1 MKKTLLLCLT
11 LSISLWAHA
20 QATDLIVDCQTPGWL
35 SSKINYGDQ
44 QTVKNLKVTGYINNA
59 DLKFIGSL
67 ISSRSLNGELDL
79 SECNIVGVTAD
90 KDNVLGGLGA
100 SGILNVYRIP
110 KSATEV
116 NYCTGSLYVE
126 NLYFDCNLSIIS
138 VRCLG
143 GENTHVDN
151 LYIGNNIEEIEGQNL
166 INSQAGRGFTWIEGI
181 KSVYLPKKIKRIG
194 DCAFYGSGIENVNFN
209 ELEELECLGSH
220 AFRNSKISL
229 DTIVVPAKLKE
240 FNASSFSYHGGQHIY
255 IGKNVESI
263 ATGADLKFTYGFGDD
278 LIFHMESATP
288 PSGHRPNSTCTVYVP
303 KGAKPA
309 YVNAGWAN
317 IIELNP
323 VESVMLNEHS
333 ITLNKTEQFNLS
345 VSILPEDADDKT
357 INWNSEDTSIATVDE
372 NGVVTAIKEGQTEIV
387 VTSTATGLQDRCTV
401 LVRKNVTNIAL
412 EESQI
417 TISNI
422 GESKQLTAIIT
433 PEDATEQ
440 SVTWKSSN
448 EAICTVTN
456 QGLVTATGI
465 GSTLVTA
472 TTVDGG
478 LTATCIVKVIQHVSS
493 ISLDKTTLSLKVG
506 ETDRLQA
513 TISPENADN
522 KKVNWSSTNEQL
534 ATVDAEGNVVAV
546 AAGEVTITATS
557 EDNPNAK
564 ATCKVTVIQPVTGIT
579 LSENSYTLK
588 GIGQSVQLTATVLP
602 EDATNQKVNW
612 KSFNESACIVS
623 NGLVVSV
630 GLGSAVVAAT
640 TEDGGFMAYCTVTV
654 ETETGIVD
662 VNLKEAKYGKYYTI
676 DGKSISNPK
685 KGISIIRM
693 SDGIAKKIIVK

>member
-1 MKKTLLLCLT
+1 LDNSDIEQVMLWYEKT
-11 LSISLWAHA
+11 
-20 QATDLIVDCQTPGWL
+20 D
-35 SSKINYGDQ
+35 
-44 QTVKNLKVTGYINNA
+44 
-59 DLKFIGSL
+59 IG
-67 ISSRSLNGELDL
+67 
-79 SECNIVGVTAD
+79 
-90 KDNVLGGLGA
+90 
-100 SGILNVYRIP
+100 
-110 KSATEV
+110 
-116 NYCTGSLYVE
+116 
-126 NLYFDCNLSIIS
+126 
-138 VRCLG
+138 
-143 GENTHVDN
+143 H
-151 LYIGNNIEEIEGQNL
+151 LYIGENVDSIPANAFVRDPGRE
-166 INSQAGRGFTWIEGI
+166 SAGACTSI
-181 KSVYLPKKIKRIG
+181 KSVHFPSSIKYIG
-194 DCAFYGSGIENVNFN
+194 EDAFSGSGLKECNFN
-209 ELEELECLGSH
+209 DLVNLEYLGGTKFINGEWHTFGICSP
-220 AFRNSKISL
+220 
-229 DTIVVPAKLKE
+229 DTIIIPHKLTSYPLKAFIFKE
-240 FNASSFSYHGGQHIY
+240 GAHIFIEENTKTLIGGMSDKYSYDVSGKGLTFHINQVKPPY
-255 IGKNVESI
+255 ITYWFRYSKWFE
-263 ATGADLKFTYGFGDD
+263 GA
-278 LIFHMESATP
+278 
-288 PSGHRPNSTCTVYVP
+288 TVYVP
-303 KGAKPA
+303 QGAKNA
-309 YVNAGWAN
+309 YENSGWSATT
-317 IIELNP
+317 IIEMNP
-323 VESVMLNEHS
+323 VVSVTLNEHS

-357 INWNSEDTSIATVDE
+357 INWTSDDTSIATVDE

-493 ISLDKTTLSLKVG
+493 ISLNKTTMSLKVG

-513 TISPENADN
+513 TISPDNADN
-522 KKVNWSSTNEQL
+522 KAVNWSSSNEQL

-676 DGKSISNPK
+676 DGKPISNPK

-693 SDGIAKKIIVK
+693 SDGSAKKIIVK